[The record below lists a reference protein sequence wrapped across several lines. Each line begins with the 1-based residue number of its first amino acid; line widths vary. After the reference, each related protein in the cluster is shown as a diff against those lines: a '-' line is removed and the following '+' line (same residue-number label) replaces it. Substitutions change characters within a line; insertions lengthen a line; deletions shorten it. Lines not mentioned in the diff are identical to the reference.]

1 VRQEEGIAGR
11 LVGGMIR
18 RSVRKS
24 FHSVYARLPHTPL
37 QGPVVWACNHT
48 GWHDGYLMFHLV
60 TRLGIPSLDWVAEF
74 DAFPLFR
81 KIGAMPFPPGDPHR
95 RVATI
100 RETIRRMRAESCSL
114 VQFADGILRPEG
126 DAWEVGEALDL
137 VLKKVPNVTV
147 VPVAIVYRMGVH
159 ERSVAAIWTGE
170 PMTPGAHL
178 RGRTHTAVEI
188 LAREAHL
195 FLRRPEQSHL
205 LVRGTPDV
213 NERWDFR
220 AKFGKV
226 GR

>member
-1 VRQEEGIAGR
+1 
-11 LVGGMIR
+11 
-18 RSVRKS
+18 
-24 FHSVYARLPHTPL
+24 
-37 QGPVVWACNHT
+37 
-48 GWHDGYLMFHLV
+48 
-60 TRLGIPSLDWVAEF
+60 
-74 DAFPLFR
+74 
-81 KIGAMPFPPGDPHR
+81 
-95 RVATI
+95 
-100 RETIRRMRAESCSL
+100 MRAESCSL

-159 ERSVAAIWTGE
+159 ERPVAAIVHERPVAAIWTGE